1 MTICPSRPSRSAT
14 PRPPA
19 PESPSSFRHHLS
31 PTESTTDERLEPP
44 QVVPERLGQRVEP
57 RQGVL
62 RPVEPHLDPGRPTD
76 TPSARSASYALVV
89 SVDTLNRIPVNRAG
103 WSWAIR
109 RASLLL
115 GAERGPPS
123 VLLELQELSPRER
136 PLVADELGPEGPA
149 GTVQILTAGRKNG
162 RRVVRPARRG
172 AGGQFRAG
180 WRPPSRRRQ
189 RARPPRA
196 RRARR
201 QTLRLER
208 ARGSR
213 RVRRRRPD
221 LRTRPGP
228 PRPIRG
234 LSPAETLWSRLA
246 RPGTATKSGS
256 APTKPKFQSG
266 SCRSPFD

>member
-1 MTICPSRPSRSAT
+1 M
-14 PRPPA
+14 
-19 PESPSSFRHHLS
+19 
-31 PTESTTDERLEPP
+31 
-44 QVVPERLGQRVEP
+44 
-57 RQGVL
+57 
-62 RPVEPHLDPGRPTD
+62 
-76 TPSARSASYALVV
+76 
-89 SVDTLNRIPVNRAG
+89 
-103 WSWAIR
+103 
-109 RASLLL
+109 
-115 GAERGPPS
+115 
-123 VLLELQELSPRER
+123 
-136 PLVADELGPEGPA
+136 
-149 GTVQILTAGRKNG
+149 
-162 RRVVRPARRG
+162 RPARRG

-256 APTKPKFQSG
+256 APTKTKDVVGRLPAANTGRPRPIGRRPHPPGARRTTRPSPASSASRSG
-266 SCRSPFD
+266 SPRGLGETSISPNAGHRSRRSRLGRRRGRRAPRRWPRRCLPGAGSPASRARPRNGRPGSSPVPAAATSPRAPPPRRRDRPGASSWLRMPRSELSALRPISARP